1 MASMQD
7 QDVRDLLNLHWRR
20 HKHTALYR
28 LKAEVKDYLRRVA
41 GLAPDCRN
49 MEDTIG
55 ELTPVAVHTAL
66 VIAQS
71 TSTDITKLHRD
82 E

>member
-28 LKAEVKDYLRRVA
+28 LRNEVKDYLRRVA
-41 GLAPDCRN
+41 GLVPDCRN
-49 MEDTIG
+49 MEETIG
-55 ELTPVAVHTAL
+55 EIPASIVSKAL
-66 VIAQS
+66 AAAQAS
-71 TSTDITKLHRD
+71 STDITKMARA
-82 E
+82 